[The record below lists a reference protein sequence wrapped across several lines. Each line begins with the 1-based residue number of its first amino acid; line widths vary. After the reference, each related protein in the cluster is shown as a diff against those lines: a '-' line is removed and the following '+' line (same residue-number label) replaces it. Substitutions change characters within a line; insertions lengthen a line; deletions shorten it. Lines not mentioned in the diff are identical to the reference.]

1 MTKKYSSFKN
11 HQLITE
17 NWRKYLAEEEP
28 PAAPTGTLPEE
39 GTRVKLRD
47 RLLRTYAGNFEPL
60 RARTSSHNQP
70 LEGVVTGVDPTG
82 KNAFH
87 LDPKTWGTGT
97 VTIMRAE
104 DGKELTFFAGDL
116 EPLD

>member
-17 NWRKYLAEEEP
+17 NWRKHLAEEEP
-28 PAAPTGTLPEE
+28 SPMGTLPDE
-39 GTRVKLRD
+39 GTRVKLKD
-47 RLLRTYAGNFEPL
+47 QLLRSYAGNFEPL
-60 RARTSSHNQP
+60 RARTSSYNQP
-70 LEGVVTGVDPTG
+70 IEGVVTGVDPTG
-82 KNAFH
+82 KKAFH

-116 EPLD
+116 EPLE